1 MENLMDKHEF
11 YANSQFFMSTYCSK
25 YCPYLLY
32 MWRHLKLSKELLVE
46 EPLLFSTA
54 AMVLEK
60 RRVQGPNL
68 SATSGDPVLEGKISE
83 EETTGWIE
91 FRALL
96 NLAEALI
103 SSFKRSSSE
112 GICRKAMRSIIQ
124 MVS

>member
-1 MENLMDKHEF
+1 ME
-11 YANSQFFMSTYCSK
+11 ASQTFERAIGRGTIVVQC
-25 YCPYLLY
+25 
-32 MWRHLKLSKELLVE
+32 
-46 EPLLFSTA
+46 A

-124 MVS
+124 KIGRAHV